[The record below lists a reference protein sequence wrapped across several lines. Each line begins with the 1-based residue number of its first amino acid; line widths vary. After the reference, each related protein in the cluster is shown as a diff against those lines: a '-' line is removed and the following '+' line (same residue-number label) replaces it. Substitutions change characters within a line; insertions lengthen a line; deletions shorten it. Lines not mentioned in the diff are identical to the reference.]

1 MEGGAG
7 LRQNNLRSAWSQRV
21 ENMHKT
27 RNDLAAK
34 VRAKSIELLNARLA
48 GAIDLY
54 LQTKQAHWNVKGP
67 SFIALHE
74 LFDKLGESLE
84 GNIDDMAERI
94 VALGGI
100 AEGTLGAVS
109 ARTRLEPYPLDLSEG
124 MAHVDALADA
134 YAVLG
139 KAVRKGID
147 DAGKAG
153 DADTSDL
160 LTGVS
165 RELDKSLWL
174 LEAHRQAQR

>member
-1 MEGGAG
+1 
-7 LRQNNLRSAWSQRV
+7 
-21 ENMHKT
+21 MHKT

-74 LFDKLGESLE
+74 LFDKLGEGLE
-84 GNIDDMAERI
+84 DNIDDMAERI

-109 ARTRLEPYPLDLSEG
+109 GRTRLEPYPLDLSEG

-139 KAVRKGID
+139 KAVRKGIE
-147 DAGKAG
+147 DASKAG

-165 RELDKSLWL
+165 RDLDKSLWL